1 MPTFQIANVNTES
14 LYYAGSI
21 VVPSVGWVIYGSAS
35 GLGVK
40 AAFLLKALDST
51 WQSGPSLHENQTDT
65 FSCIIQVIRRQ
76 L

>member
-40 AAFLLKALDST
+40 AAFLL
-51 WQSGPSLHENQTDT
+51 
-65 FSCIIQVIRRQ
+65 
-76 L
+76 